1 MRTLDRGGVHLEQCD
16 GCHGVFLDAGELEQI
31 AAEEERYYQSPPP
44 YQPPAGAPGRPP
56 GGARHSDS
64 PAPWGGSSYRDSPPG
79 HGYGHQKK
87 KRSFFES
94 LFD

>member
-1 MRTLDRGGVHLEQCD
+1 MRTVDRGGVHLEQCD

-31 AAEEERYYQSPPP
+31 AAAEERYYENPPP

-56 GGARHSDS
+56 GGARYSDS